1 MPENI
6 LRGVF
11 MSEELIKSVQGMLN
25 EEKWTRAAISNYSK
39 ANFIDLAAIVEKAK
53 AEDCVDEIKTIC
65 DEHLQHT
72 KNSIIALY
80 ISGILALRKGSLD
93 NIALDNLI
101 SIFQD
106 NHKSNIVVYLCETI
120 LDEDETNKFALRTL
134 TECYR
139 EDGNEKIW
147 DIYEQLVRLDHEEAE
162 VAKILAE
169 RCEKTG
175 EMEDAID
182 YYKKALLRFINQ
194 KAFNQVKEIWTKLV
208 ALIPEEIDFFY
219 LVQRKIAKIISEE
232 KSALMMMDLFHY
244 YKDNKRW
251 DTAIDILKLIL
262 EIEEKDS
269 SARKELVECFR
280 GKFAHHSQLEKC
292 ISASSLDSSYRNVF
306 EAISDF
312 EKHIAFDTKN
322 YVFHR
327 SWGVGIITKVDTDQL
342 KINFGKKNG
351 EREMALK
358 MAVNALSPLSKDHI
372 WVLKATKSKEDLSKK
387 IKEDK
392 AWALKTIIKSFG
404 NNCDFKRIK
413 TELVPSIL
421 SASEW
426 TSWSAQSRKILENDA
441 TFGVNPNDIS
451 MYLVRDREV
460 SPEEKLANEFK
471 AQKQFFA
478 RIDILMRF
486 VSEADT
492 GNELFTDMF
501 TYFTQYLKPYSAE
514 NEGAYSSVTEQVVA
528 SFLLIRRI
536 AAENPLLFPDFAKN
550 YQFENLFKRVENP
563 REMYTLLK
571 DTKNT
576 FLKTDFLA
584 CVKML
589 PNWVD
594 IYIELFPTVLRGE
607 MIATLI
613 NKGNEA
619 RVKQLAVSC
628 FENYRDFRDAAIY
641 FFKECQE
648 ESWFKESGIP
658 YEKQLITMI
667 HILDL
672 TFREISNHVETTEN
686 RKINRQVQ
694 ILLFGKKDAESQL
707 LKYMLENNEDTIT
720 RLYTLVDDVKDID
733 PAIKMNMRN
742 RILEKFSEFKFHGT
756 EEKTAAPQGLIVTAK
771 MYDSKK
777 QQLER
782 ITTVE
787 IPANSKEVGEA
798 LALGDLRENAEY
810 KAAKERQGLLAK
822 MATHLQEEI
831 NRAQIFDPTTVT
843 TVRVSFGTTV
853 TLNNNNTGETEE
865 YTILGPWESDPDN
878 KIISYMSP
886 FGNAILNSKE
896 GETLNFE
903 INERGCNYTVNRI
916 AAVKF

>member
-1 MPENI
+1 
-6 LRGVF
+6 

-39 ANFIDLAAIVEKAK
+39 ANFVDLAAIVEKAK

-72 KNSIIALY
+72 KNSIVALY

-101 SIFQD
+101 NIFQD
-106 NHKSNIVVYLCETI
+106 NRKSNIVVYLCETI

-134 TECYR
+134 AECYR

-147 DIYEQLVRLDHEEAE
+147 DIYEQLVRLDHDEAE
-162 VAKILAE
+162 VAKILAD
-169 RCEKTG
+169 RSEKAG
-175 EMEDAID
+175 DMEDAID

-194 KAFNQVKEIWTKLV
+194 KSLNQVKEIWTKLV
-208 ALIPEEIDFFY
+208 LVIPEEIDFFY
-219 LVQRKIAKIISEE
+219 LVQRKIAKTISED
-232 KSALMMMDLFHY
+232 KSALMMLELFQY

-251 DTAIDILKLIL
+251 DTAIGILKLIL
-262 EIEEKDS
+262 EIDEKDS

-280 GKFAHHSQLEKC
+280 GKFAHHSQLDKC
-292 ISASSLDSSYRNVF
+292 ISTSNLNQSWRNVF

-312 EKHIAFDTKN
+312 EKHIAFDAKN
-322 YVFHR
+322 YVSHR
-327 SWGVGIITKVDTDQL
+327 SWGVGIIMKVENDQL

-351 EREMALK
+351 VREMALK

-372 WVLKATKSKEDLSKK
+372 WVLKATKSKEELSKM

-392 AWALKTIIKSFG
+392 VWALRTIIKSFD

-413 TELVPSIL
+413 AELVPSIL
-421 SASEW
+421 STGEW
-426 TSWSAQSRKILENDA
+426 TSWSAQSRKILDNNTA
-441 TFGVNPNDIS
+441 FGVNPNDIS

-492 GNELFTDMF
+492 ENELFTDMF

-514 NEGAYSSVTEQVVA
+514 NEGTYSSVTEQVIA

-536 AAENPLLFPDFAKN
+536 AAENPVIFPEFAKN
-550 YQFENLFKRVENP
+550 YQFETLFRRVENP
-563 REMYTLLK
+563 REMYALLK

-589 PNWVD
+589 PNWGD

-641 FFKECQE
+641 FFKECQQ
-648 ESWFKESGIP
+648 ESWFTESGIS

-694 ILLFGKKDAESQL
+694 TLLFGKKENLNESQL
-707 LKYMLENNEDTIT
+707 LKYMLENNEDTVT
-720 RLYTLVDDVKDID
+720 RLYTLIDDVKDID

-742 RILEKFSEFKFHGT
+742 RILEKYPEFKFHGT
-756 EEKTAAPQGLIVTAK
+756 EEKTTAIQGLIVTAK
-771 MYDSKK
+771 MYDVKK
-777 QQLER
+777 QQLEH

-810 KAAKERQGLLAK
+810 KAAKERQGQLANQ
-822 MATHLQEEI
+822 ATRLQEEI

-853 TLNNNNTGETEE
+853 TLHNNSTGETEE

-878 KIISYMSP
+878 KIISYLSP
-886 FGNAILNSKE
+886 LGIKIFNSKE
-896 GETLNFE
+896 GDTLNFV
-903 INERGCNYTVNRI
+903 INDLSFNYTVNRI